1 MKKIKLFISLFLMG
15 ALAACS
21 SSDDSMIDTPP
32 TTDDTILRG
41 ETITFGIEPGVGA
54 GNTGLTE
61 GEVNTRGKNDVD
73 EHGKPIGK
81 YRLPYIYL
89 NMLTA
94 DGSSVIPLKFSDVH
108 SSGFNVL
115 ITTGVKTD
123 GSYCIIIANEK
134 GDELI
139 IPAATAASNGRRFF
153 FSSVGARDLKME
165 KNDYKTIGGQDTY
178 NEIGDKLLRS
188 ADYTV
193 TLKNGEIQFYTL
205 FENKWDPVDRTSILP
220 IFMERLA
227 GAFSLRLMFTGDYYS
242 TAATYGALS
251 TDPEPTKIEPAIA
264 DAFEEA
270 VGYRPE
276 DLICGGVMIS
286 GFPLGYNL
294 LNWRTDPLSIKTGA
308 AVVCPTRYDA
318 GWGNYL
324 SLDDPSTFL
333 YPGSEAM
340 PSVQGLGFA
349 CNSAPFLFPM
359 EFSNHQQL
367 IIYLATKDKFDEA
380 NGDWNKAFITVTA
393 KLGSSNDSGSATHI
407 LPNQNNYIYVK
418 ASTDNLK
425 KVLEEGYAK
434 KLTRSAFEPIELDAE
449 IEFATAP
456 LAE

>member
-1 MKKIKLFISLFLMG
+1 MKKLKLFISIFLMG

-21 SSDDSMIDTPP
+21 SSDDFDTPVVSDNDI
-32 TTDDTILRG
+32 TRG

-81 YRLPYIYL
+81 YRLQYIYL
-89 NMLTA
+89 NVLTA
-94 DGSSVIPLKFSDVH
+94 DGTSVTPMKFSNVH

-115 ITTGVKTD
+115 ITTGVRTD
-123 GSYCIIIANEK
+123 GNHCIIIGNGE
-134 GDELI
+134 GQELI

-153 FSSVGARDLKME
+153 FSSVGGRELKME
-165 KNDYKTIGGQDTY
+165 MNDYKTIGGQDTY

-193 TLKNGEIQFYTL
+193 TLKDGEIQFYTL
-205 FENKWDPVDRTSILP
+205 FENKWNPVERASILP

-242 TAATYGALS
+242 NAGPRTTLS
-251 TDPEPTKIEPAIA
+251 IDPEVAE
-264 DAFEEA
+264 AFKKA
-270 VGYRPE
+270 VGYLPE
-276 DLICGGVMIS
+276 DIICGGAMID
-286 GFPLGYNL
+286 GFPIEYNL
-294 LNWRTDPLSIKTGA
+294 LNWRNDPLSTATGA
-308 AVVCPTRYDA
+308 AVVCPVRYDA

-324 SLDDPSTFL
+324 SIDDPSTFL
-333 YPGSEAM
+333 YPGSEAT
-340 PSVQGLGFA
+340 PAVQGLGFA
-349 CNSAPFLFPM
+349 CNASPFLFPM
-359 EFSNHQQL
+359 EFTSHQQL
-367 IIYLATKDKFDEA
+367 MIYLATKDKFDEA

-434 KLTRSAFEPIELDAE
+434 KLTRSAFEPIELDAD

>member
-1 MKKIKLFISLFLMG
+1 MKKLKLFISIFLMG

-21 SSDDSMIDTPP
+21 SSDDFDTPVVSDNDI
-32 TTDDTILRG
+32 TRG

-61 GEVNTRGKNDVD
+61 GEVNTRGKNDID

-81 YRLPYIYL
+81 YRLQYIYL
-89 NMLTA
+89 NMISA
-94 DGSSVIPLKFSDVH
+94 DGTSVIPMKFSDVH

-115 ITTGVKTD
+115 ITTGVRTD
-123 GSYCIIIANEK
+123 GSHCIIIGNGE
-134 GDELI
+134 GQELV

-153 FSSVGARDLKME
+153 FSSVGGRELKME
-165 KNDYKTIGGQDTY
+165 MNDYKTIGGQDTY

-193 TLKNGEIQFYTL
+193 TLKDGEIQFYTL
-205 FENKWDPVDRTSILP
+205 YENKWDPVVRNSILP

-242 TAATYGALS
+242 NAATYGASS
-251 TDPEPTKIEPAIA
+251 TDPEQAKIEPAIA

-294 LNWRTDPLSIKTGA
+294 LNWKADPLSIKTGA

-349 CNSAPFLFPM
+349 CNSAPFLFPIQ
-359 EFSNHQQL
+359 FSTYQQL

>member
-1 MKKIKLFISLFLMG
+1 MKKLRFFISIFLMG

-21 SSDDSMIDTPP
+21 SSDDLDTPVIS
-32 TTDDTILRG
+32 DNDIKRG
-41 ETITFGIEPGVGA
+41 ETITFSTELGVGA

-61 GEVNTRGKNDVD
+61 GEITANTRGRDDVD
-73 EHGKPIGK
+73 INGKPIGK

-123 GSYCIIIANEK
+123 GSHCIIIANEEGK
-134 GDELI
+134 ELI

-178 NEIGDKLLRS
+178 NEIGDHLLRS

-193 TLKNGEIQFYTL
+193 TLKDGEIQFYTL
-205 FENKWDPVDRTSILP
+205 FENKWNPVERTSILP

-227 GAFSLRLMFTGDYYS
+227 GAFSLRLMFTGKYYPENRPHS
-242 TAATYGALS
+242 TIS
-251 TDPEPTKIEPAIA
+251 IDPEIA
-264 DAFEEA
+264 EAFKGE
-270 VGYRPE
+270 VGYLPE
-276 DLICGGVMIS
+276 DLVCGGVMIS
-286 GFPLGYNL
+286 GFPTGYNL
-294 LNWRTDPLSIKTGA
+294 LNWKTDPLSIKTGA

-318 GWGNYL
+318 GWGKYL
-324 SLDDPSTFL
+324 TLDDPSTFL

-349 CNSAPFLFPM
+349 CNASPFLFPI
-359 EFSNHQQL
+359 EFSTHQQL

-380 NGDWNKAFITVTA
+380 KGDWNKAFITVTA

-425 KVLEEGYAK
+425 RVLEEGYSK
-434 KLTRSAFEPIELDAE
+434 KLTRSASEPIELDAE

>member
-1 MKKIKLFISLFLMG
+1 MKKLKLFISIFLMG

-21 SSDDSMIDTPP
+21 SSDDFDTPVVSDNDI
-32 TTDDTILRG
+32 TRG
-41 ETITFGIEPGVGA
+41 ETITFGIKPGVGA

-61 GEVNTRGKNDVD
+61 GEVNTRGKNDID

-81 YRLPYIYL
+81 YRLQYIYL
-89 NMLTA
+89 NMISA
-94 DGSSVIPLKFSDVH
+94 DGTSVIPMKFSDVH

-115 ITTGVKTD
+115 ITTGVRTD
-123 GSYCIIIANEK
+123 GSHCIIIGNGE
-134 GDELI
+134 GQELV

-153 FSSVGARDLKME
+153 FSSVGGRELKME
-165 KNDYKTIGGQDTY
+165 MNDYKTIGGQDTY

-193 TLKNGEIQFYTL
+193 TLKDGEIQFYTL
-205 FENKWDPVDRTSILP
+205 YENKWDPVVRNSILP

-242 TAATYGALS
+242 NAATYGALS
-251 TDPEPTKIEPAIA
+251 TDPEPAKIEPAIA

-294 LNWRTDPLSIKTGA
+294 LNWKADPLSIKTGA

-324 SLDDPSTFL
+324 ELDDPSTFL

-349 CNSAPFLFPM
+349 CKSAPFLFPIQ
-359 EFSNHQQL
+359 FSTYQQL